1 MVAVVVVMACLCIGR
16 NYGHVGVFSCQ
27 NNNSVE
33 KNLCVVMTL
42 PGPITRGRPR
52 RTYSEATA
60 AATLRPTMPTAPT
73 PTAAP
78 VWVGIVMM
86 STKIVRLIS
95 NTMVIRLIRLVED
108 LGF

>member
-1 MVAVVVVMACLCIGR
+1 
-16 NYGHVGVFSCQ
+16 
-27 NNNSVE
+27 
-33 KNLCVVMTL
+33 MTL
-42 PGPITRGRPR
+42 AGPITRGSPR

-78 VWVGIVMM
+78 VCVGIIMM
-86 STKIVRLIS
+86 SANIVRLMS
-95 NTMVIRLIRLVED
+95 NTMVIRLMGLVED